1 MKIDYTERGF
11 RIAAFKDR
19 NGELCS
25 IQESSSVTPS
35 IWLGCGSDRMHLSQK
50 MAKNLI
56 PLLEHFVKHGILPD
70 RASAASAS

>member
-35 IWLGCGSDRMHLSQK
+35 PVIRTSPRGNLQK
-50 MAKNLI
+50 FSITSGNFKL
-56 PLLEHFVKHGILPD
+56 
-70 RASAASAS
+70 